1 MFSPKALSYGSIPLA
16 MKLGVDF
23 LVVDMHSAFHT
34 KQSSKSTYTDFLQT
48 WRSKK
53 MEVVDSEESKSDKKK

>member
-1 MFSPKALSYGSIPLA
+1 

-23 LVVDMHSAFHT
+23 LAVDMHSAFAT
-34 KQSSKSTYTDFLQT
+34 KQSSKSACTDFLQT

-53 MEVVDSEESKSDKKK
+53 MEVVDSEESTSDKKK